1 MSLPFRGPDPKPVT
15 AGGIGR
21 PKPKSRQR
29 AGRERWDEIRTRKL
43 APCLV
48 CRWQGVKQELPST
61 LHHIVAKSLGG
72 SDTEANVAP
81 VCGDGTRG
89 HHGLLE
95 AHDPV
100 TCQAFAAALQQWD
113 DQAYSYAVE
122 KLGEDRFL
130 RRYHVRFEAH
140 GKRAA

>member
-1 MSLPFRGPDPKPVT
+1 MSDFAFRPDPKTVT
-15 AGGIGR
+15 DGGIGR
-21 PKPKSRQR
+21 KKPKARQR
-29 AGRERWDEIRTRKL
+29 AGRDRWEEIRARKL
-43 APCLV
+43 GDCLV
-48 CRWQGVKQELPST
+48 CRWLGVKQTLPST

-81 VCGDGTRG
+81 VCGDGTVG
-89 HHGLLE
+89 HHGFLE
-95 AHDPV
+95 AHDPA

-130 RRYHVRFEAH
+130 RRYKVRFESVAE
-140 GKRAA
+140 RAA